1 MCVVVGG
8 EGIGN
13 ITMHTLPEGVLAP
26 NHCETG
32 LGSRTSEVV
41 IFFDPS
47 NCVSSVDI
55 SICRTTLWLAL
66 SDLTSAELSSS
77 PFGLQLEKFNFTP
90 ILFSP
95 STPDEM

>member
-77 PFGLQLEKFNFTP
+77 PFGLVRKIQLYTNIIQSLNTR
-90 ILFSP
+90 
-95 STPDEM
+95 